1 MAISVASGKL
11 FTDQQ
16 NLNTASLTVEHT
28 PEGGT
33 PHTVVDTGDSMATE
47 KDEVNIGIQ
56 YSIISKGLHLATAMT
71 LQEEE
76 KDRAKTI
83 DSSIKLML
91 VPPLLVQ
98 SDSRFELDSIAT
110 TPAEI

>member
-83 DSSIKLML
+83 DSSINLML
-91 VPPLLVQ
+91 EPPLLVQ

-110 TPAEI
+110 TLAQT